1 MSVNLSPVGGAAQ
14 QFFTNT
20 GSPLSGGKIYT
31 YTAGT
36 TTPQTTYT
44 TSSGS
49 VAHTNPIILDSA
61 GRLPGGEMWITNTV
75 IYKFVLKDSADVLIG
90 TYDNI
95 SGINATVNFNNASQV
110 VYDPA
115 GTGAVA
121 TTVQAKLRQ
130 TRSVMDFGAV
140 GDGSTDNTTAIQA
153 AMTAAGSGTLLFP
166 DGVFNVS
173 GTLTVPIGLKIQG
186 TYRLGQNGNASGN
199 NGGTKIV
206 QTATGTGVA
215 STTGTT
221 SGDATG
227 NYLLTVANTTGMA
240 ANKVITIAGAGVA
253 GNTLYSKIVSVVGSV
268 VTLESQW
275 STPVTSAVVTI
286 QKGVNIF
293 ELHNTGY
300 DNLSNNLDILG
311 NSFEGLWLVG
321 GYDQISAKNGGVWVT
336 LNNMTF
342 SSPTRSAVYFAGF
355 VQQWF
360 VQNIE
365 MSAGP
370 YGFFY
375 GGAGISLVNNLF
387 DKNRFYNIYFN
398 GQSINGLN
406 IILQDTTAIG
416 GNPGNGQASN
426 WINVTA
432 NYCAQEGM
440 VFGGGLSD
448 CSIIA
453 YNNEANGYS
462 NSTPTAP
469 TTGSITSGTKS
480 LVVASATGLAV
491 GQTLTVQGA
500 GLYGNDLISAIDV
513 IAGTTIT
520 LRNNASNTV
529 VSKEVVNY
537 AFDDVAL
544 KPNIAGRA
552 PSQFGFYG
560 CTLGLASSVGANRYG
575 LGATSQLHTISSS
588 VGTRPAALSG
598 TIIGNSQI
606 SIRQPLNAYNN
617 FNFNNAATNEAAQ
630 SQFVSPPGTNIVL
643 GLQAANAGTA
653 TGFGQW
659 QGIVANSNRAIAWYI
674 DGTTGVPSFSAVA
687 PGNGYGLGA
696 FASQRIFYASGTP
709 ASTAP
714 WNASAWIVG
723 DRAFNSAPVVGQ
735 PKGWLCTV
743 AGSVIS
749 PLSTVVI
756 TGTAGQFSCA
766 ATSLAVG
773 QAVVISGTLGG
784 TGTIT
789 GYTNPTTYY
798 IITTNGTTTFTLST
812 SLGGAAVVTT
822 AGTPTGLTYT
832 PSGSTWVSE
841 GNL

>member
-360 VQNIE
+360 VT
-365 MSAGP
+365 P
-370 YGFFY
+370 KFKTKYG
-375 GGAGISLVNNLF
+375 
-387 DKNRFYNIYFN
+387 
-398 GQSINGLN
+398 
-406 IILQDTTAIG
+406 
-416 GNPGNGQASN
+416 
-426 WINVTA
+426 
-432 NYCAQEGM
+432 E
-440 VFGGGLSD
+440 
-448 CSIIA
+448 
-453 YNNEANGYS
+453 
-462 NSTPTAP
+462 
-469 TTGSITSGTKS
+469 
-480 LVVASATGLAV
+480 
-491 GQTLTVQGA
+491 
-500 GLYGNDLISAIDV
+500 
-513 IAGTTIT
+513 
-520 LRNNASNTV
+520 
-529 VSKEVVNY
+529 
-537 AFDDVAL
+537 
-544 KPNIAGRA
+544 
-552 PSQFGFYG
+552 
-560 CTLGLASSVGANRYG
+560 
-575 LGATSQLHTISSS
+575 
-588 VGTRPAALSG
+588 
-598 TIIGNSQI
+598 
-606 SIRQPLNAYNN
+606 
-617 FNFNNAATNEAAQ
+617 
-630 SQFVSPPGTNIVL
+630 
-643 GLQAANAGTA
+643 
-653 TGFGQW
+653 
-659 QGIVANSNRAIAWYI
+659 
-674 DGTTGVPSFSAVA
+674 
-687 PGNGYGLGA
+687 
-696 FASQRIFYASGTP
+696 
-709 ASTAP
+709 
-714 WNASAWIVG
+714 
-723 DRAFNSAPVVGQ
+723 
-735 PKGWLCTV
+735 
-743 AGSVIS
+743 
-749 PLSTVVI
+749 
-756 TGTAGQFSCA
+756 
-766 ATSLAVG
+766 
-773 QAVVISGTLGG
+773 
-784 TGTIT
+784 
-789 GYTNPTTYY
+789 
-798 IITTNGTTTFTLST
+798 
-812 SLGGAAVVTT
+812 
-822 AGTPTGLTYT
+822 
-832 PSGSTWVSE
+832 
-841 GNL
+841 